1 MIFALSNPTEL
12 AECTPEEAYRWSR
25 GKAIYAA
32 GVQFPPVHLNGEVFL
47 PGQANNFYI
56 YPAVGLAVYA
66 TRAKRF
72 TDEMFIEA
80 AKATAEQVT
89 DDQLA
94 KGMLFPPQSKILE
107 TEVRTAERIAT
118 LIFDRNQAGVDR
130 PGDIG
135 TWLRDMLYQPEYR
148 E

>member
-1 MIFALSNPTEL
+1 MGKAFNQDVSPDDVQDQSRPVIFALSNPTEL

-32 GVQFPPVHLNGEVFL
+32 GVQFPPVHLNGKFSCL
-47 PGQANNFYI
+47 GRRTTSI

-72 TDEMFIEA
+72 TDEMLIEA

-89 DDQLA
+89 
-94 KGMLFPPQSKILE
+94 G
-107 TEVRTAERIAT
+107 
-118 LIFDRNQAGVDR
+118 R
-130 PGDIG
+130 P
-135 TWLRDMLYQPEYR
+135 T
-148 E
+148 